1 VDCPRDTHTLSVFH
15 PLTDGHSARPRG
27 TSPEKIIDE
36 SDVSTHSTSKGLI
49 MKRKTVLAGLAA
61 VLLSCADAG
70 TDPVAPVEEDKL
82 LEMEIDDLI
91 LDRRAPSRQALT
103 NLLGNAKR
111 HELTNGVAH
120 YRFTVRL
127 GPGEFDRI
135 RIHRVVRERKPHH
148 PITTDGAVFMAHG
161 AYQDFEAVFLH
172 AGNDRPG
179 PESSVAMY
187 LAANNID
194 VWGMDSGW
202 TLVPQQTTDL
212 SFMRDWGVERDAE
225 RVLAAM
231 SVARLI
237 RRLTDQGF
245 ERLNLLGF
253 SYGVVVAYAAA
264 GRETRQPAP
273 LRDVRGLIA
282 VDAGLKLPVENA
294 RLAACAMAA
303 NIGARLETAYVDS
316 TGIFVATLAHLARMR
331 PNDPSPVFPPALG
344 LTNYQAMLATAANFF
359 AAFFDAKGIPVDLRH
374 TDVSRVLAVV
384 GSAPPYMPLRTR
396 YETLVS
402 RCDQEDVTIDDHLAE
417 ISVPILYVGAA
428 GGFGMAGS

>member
-1 VDCPRDTHTLSVFH
+1 
-15 PLTDGHSARPRG
+15 
-27 TSPEKIIDE
+27 
-36 SDVSTHSTSKGLI
+36 
-49 MKRKTVLAGLAA
+49 
-61 VLLSCADAG
+61 
-70 TDPVAPVEEDKL
+70 
-82 LEMEIDDLI
+82 
-91 LDRRAPSRQALT
+91 
-103 NLLGNAKR
+103 
-111 HELTNGVAH
+111 
-120 YRFTVRL
+120 
-127 GPGEFDRI
+127 
-135 RIHRVVRERKPHH
+135 
-148 PITTDGAVFMAHG
+148 
-161 AYQDFEAVFLH
+161 
-172 AGNDRPG
+172 
-179 PESSVAMY
+179 
-187 LAANNID
+187 
-194 VWGMDSGW
+194 
-202 TLVPQQTTDL
+202 
-212 SFMRDWGVERDAE
+212 
-225 RVLAAM
+225 
-231 SVARLI
+231 
-237 RRLTDQGF
+237 
-245 ERLNLLGF
+245 
-253 SYGVVVAYAAA
+253 VAYAAA

-428 GGFGMAGS
+428 GGFGMAGVHTANLTASDDVTQINVQVLPSDSAAVDYGHQDLFMDRDASHRVWRHLYGWIIDHSRDSGDAIGGRGRRNTAT